1 VSSSSEESLSGLVY
15 SIPVGEVTDLPV
27 ASSSTVL
34 NPPIEESTSGLLPPS
49 VPDPERLPELR
60 EQMTHMSPLVQ
71 LSEPMYPSESNNP
84 AEKIDL
90 ELNLSTVSQL
100 SEQDPTPESNQAM
113 DSLEPAMKMHL
124 KESIHQPA
132 PPSAGGYALRKAS
145 ETRSPLAAAIASP
158 ENKVSIQYYSSGFC
172 MHMYTYVFFLL
183 YY

>member
-1 VSSSSEESLSGLVY
+1 
-15 SIPVGEVTDLPV
+15 
-27 ASSSTVL
+27 
-34 NPPIEESTSGLLPPS
+34 
-49 VPDPERLPELR
+49 
-60 EQMTHMSPLVQ
+60 
-71 LSEPMYPSESNNP
+71 
-84 AEKIDL
+84 
-90 ELNLSTVSQL
+90 
-100 SEQDPTPESNQAM
+100 
-113 DSLEPAMKMHL
+113 MKMHL